1 MEKIYVQDKRDIS
14 IYDMF
19 NGTPAEVIEKIKKQ
33 SADLEAEGW
42 KNLKFAIYSDYE
54 TLEIMYTGERL
65 ETDAEFN
72 KRKGRLETKLKKDY
86 ANLEKRKALFE
97 TLKQE
102 FEGNG
107 DKN

>member
-1 MEKIYVQDKRDIS
+1 MEKIYVQDKRYIS
-14 IYDMF
+14 MYDMF

-33 SADLEAEGW
+33 SADLWDEGW
-42 KNLKFAIYSDYE
+42 KNLKLTIFGDYE
-54 TLEIMYTGERL
+54 DVQIIYTGERI
-65 ETDAEFN
+65 ETDGEFN
-72 KRKGRLETKLKKDY
+72 RRKGRLETKLKRDY

-107 DKN
+107 NRN